1 MKGAKS
7 LFSSSNQLELLNIDL
22 SKYKKNLEFMQSSNV
37 KDNKP
42 RMAQLLFFHN
52 FLVHLFIYFGFKID
66 GSSSMKQ

>member
-1 MKGAKS
+1 
-7 LFSSSNQLELLNIDL
+7 
-22 SKYKKNLEFMQSSNV
+22 MQSSNV

-42 RMAQLLFFHN
+42 QMAQLLFFHN